1 MLDIDGRFAIPANEL
16 SFSYA
21 RSSGPGGQNVN
32 KVNSKVVLAWS
43 PVRSAVL
50 PGPVRQRFLAR
61 YGGKLTKEGEIVVV
75 SQRFRDQPRNI
86 EDCREKLREM
96 IRSVLVAPKP
106 RRPTKPT
113 RGSKER
119 RLTEKR
125 RRSETK
131 ARRRGGDDA

>member
-1 MLDIDGRFAIPANEL
+1 MLDIDGRFTIPSAEISL
-16 SFSYA
+16 SFA

-32 KVNSKVVLAWS
+32 KVNSKVTLSWS

-50 PGPVRQRFLAR
+50 PPAIRQRFLAK
-61 YGGKLTKEGEIVVV
+61 YGNRLTNDGDLLIV
-75 SQRFRDQPRNI
+75 SQRYRDQPKNI
-86 EDCREKLREM
+86 LDCHEKLLEM
-96 IRSVLVAPKP
+96 IRSVLVAPKI

-119 RLTEKR
+119 RITEKK

-131 ARRRGGDDA
+131 ARRRIDRD